1 MKRRP
6 ARFTVA
12 ATRNLA
18 ITIVCAG
25 CVTHSAPYDGFDA
38 ADPYSANDGPDG
50 DPDAPPPVSR
60 YAQRN
65 AAPINSSGSR
75 YAQNPV
81 GGSAHQ
87 AGDAAASPGRSAT
100 DAETLKQLMAE
111 LQSLGA
117 VDPQTQARLL
127 ADFEQ
132 TDPALWPMLMQTFR
146 AGMAYRQGR
155 TPAGAARISD
165 AGPKDHSSPIRLTSA
180 TAEGDDPPDPQP
192 TARQHSSPSPPS
204 SLSIVSPAAT
214 TPAVPPPLPQPPL
227 PQPYETDP
235 AAQFPLSAMQFPLSG
250 QPGGGSSLPTQQ
262 LLAAALAEAQR
273 KAAESQAVPPPVV
286 PPAAIDDPFASS
298 ATTQAASAGAPSM
311 NPTSPATQADCA
323 TCTDPRCNHAHG
335 NRSPVRPATA
345 RPAPAGSGPDSEAAA
360 DAGGTWQDRLN
371 EAIAKLEPLTRE
383 PPKDAADVSRHAWL
397 RMLYL
402 TAGRRDDAL
411 KPIAGISAAEQDYW
425 SEQLYALATTLDVER
440 TPDAAQRSAEA
451 RRHLAKAENRLA
463 ETGLLAVRNL
473 AFCSEV
479 SSYGVYQKFA
489 ESTFKANQP
498 LILYAEV
505 DNFKSEETAKGFHTA
520 LRSSYQI
527 LDAQGRRVAE
537 NDLALTEEHC
547 RNRRRD
553 YFIRYFLSV
562 PERIYE
568 GKYTLQLTIV
578 DTLSQKIGQA
588 SIDFT
593 VGEPK

>member
-1 MKRRP
+1 MMRRP

-12 ATRNLA
+12 ASRTLA
-18 ITIVCAG
+18 ISIVCTG
-25 CVTHSAPYDGFDA
+25 CVTHNAPYDGFDA
-38 ADPYSANDGPDG
+38 ANPQSAYSGPEG
-50 DPDAPPPVSR
+50 DPNAPPPVSK

-65 AAPINSSGSR
+65 
-75 YAQNPV
+75 NPPV
-81 GGSAHQ
+81 HP
-87 AGDAAASPGRSAT
+87 SPGRYGQNQVENSTTSPGKSVT
-100 DAETLKQLMAE
+100 DAETLKKLMAE

-117 VDPQTQARLL
+117 VDPETQSRLL

-155 TPAGAARISD
+155 TAGAD
-165 AGPKDHSSPIRLTSA
+165 ASQIADTGPKDRSSPIVLTSA
-180 TAEGDDPPDPQP
+180 AAEVSDTPETRPVAPQ
-192 TARQHSSPSPPS
+192 SPSKPTPF
-204 SLSIVSPAAT
+204 AAT
-214 TPAVPPPLPQPPL
+214 PQAADARLANIPTPITQPALPQPPL
-227 PQPYETDP
+227 PQPYDSDP
-235 AAQFPLSAMQFPLSG
+235 AAQLPLSTLQFSLPG
-250 QPGGGSSLPTQQ
+250 QAGGASSLPTQQ

-273 KAAESQAVPPPVV
+273 KAAESQTVSPPAV
-286 PPAAIDDPFASS
+286 PPAAIDDPFA
-298 ATTQAASAGAPSM
+298 APAPS
-311 NPTSPATQADCA
+311 PHAATSGGTSIASTGPSSQADCA
-323 TCTDPRCNHAHG
+323 TCTDPNCKHAHG
-335 NRSPVRPATA
+335 SRSPVR
-345 RPAPAGSGPDSEAAA
+345 RAA
-360 DAGGTWQDRLN
+360 DAPASGNSVSGTWQDRLN

-383 PPKDAADVSRHAWL
+383 PPKDAAEVSRHAWL

-473 AFCSEV
+473 AFCTEV
-479 SSYGVYQKFA
+479 SSYGVYQKFG

-505 DNFKSEETAKGFHTA
+505 DNFKSEETSKGFHTA

-527 LDAQGRRVAE
+527 IDAQGRRVAE
-537 NDLALTEEHC
+537 NDLALTEEFC

-562 PERIYE
+562 PERIYD